1 MSVSVRYGVNSL
13 SLDSLVG
20 KTVREVREEVGDLL
34 NVPESAQVRINGV
47 PATDDNGVADGA
59 SLEFVRAAGEKGRQ

>member
-13 SLDSLVG
+13 SLDTLCG

-34 NVPESAQVRINGV
+34 AIPDSAQVRINGA

-59 SLEFVRAAGEKGRQ
+59 SIEFVRLAGEKGRQ

>member
-13 SLDSLVG
+13 SLDTLCG
-20 KTVREVREEVGDLL
+20 KTVREVRAELADLL
-34 NVPESAQVRINGV
+34 SIPESAQVRINGV

-59 SLEFVRAAGEKGRQ
+59 SIEFVKVAGEKGRK